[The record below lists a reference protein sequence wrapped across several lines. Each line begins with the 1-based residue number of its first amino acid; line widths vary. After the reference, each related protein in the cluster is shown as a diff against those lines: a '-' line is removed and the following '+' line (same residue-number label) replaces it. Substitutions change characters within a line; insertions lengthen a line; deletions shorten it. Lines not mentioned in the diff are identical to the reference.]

1 MKSPSAEE
9 LVLPLPSRRCLT
21 KEQAAA
27 YLGIGVTLL
36 CQIGPS
42 PIKLGRRSVWDVV
55 DLDTWLGEYKDR
67 GRAGKEVEEKWP
79 VKAASI
85 SGGIPATGGSRPYYR
100 TAEAYAKALGLKT
113 EKKPKLSSP
122 D

>member
-1 MKSPSAEE
+1 MKANDDSE
-9 LVLPLPSRRCLT
+9 LVPPLPLRRCLT

-36 CQIGPS
+36 LQIGPR

-67 GRAGKEVEEKWP
+67 GRAGKEGETKWP
-79 VKAASI
+79 AKTESI
-85 SGGIPATGGSRPYYR
+85 SGATRATGGSASYYQ
-100 TAEAYAKALGLKT
+100 TAGAYARALGLRT
-113 EKKPKLSSP
+113 EKKRKHSSQS
-122 D
+122 

>member
-1 MKSPSAEE
+1 MKSHSAEE

-36 CQIGPS
+36 LQIGPP

-67 GRAGKEVEEKWP
+67 GRAGKEGEAKWP
-79 VKAASI
+79 ARPAST
-85 SGGIPATGGSRPYYR
+85 GAETRGTGGSKLYYQ
-100 TAEAYAKALGLKT
+100 TAEAYARALGLKT
-113 EKKPKLSSP
+113 EKKRKDSSP
-122 D
+122 S